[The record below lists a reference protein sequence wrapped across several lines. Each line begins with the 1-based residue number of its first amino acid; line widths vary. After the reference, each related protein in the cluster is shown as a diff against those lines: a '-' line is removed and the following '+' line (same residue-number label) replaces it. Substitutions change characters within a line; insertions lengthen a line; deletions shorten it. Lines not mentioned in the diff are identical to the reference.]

1 MAKQISAGIV
11 IYRRDKDGIKF
22 LLLYHGG
29 RYWNFAKGHLEEN
42 ERSFEAAI
50 REVKEETGIE
60 KQDLIFKNSFR
71 INDSFTFTYEKQKIF
86 KIVIYYLAESLKK
99 EIKISDEHQG
109 FAWLPYEEARRL
121 LMHPQ
126 LKNILKKAY
135 DTINQRKSLSD
146 NQKNPV
152 GPRRD
157 LQNNRPANRPAQ
169 SFPSH
174 RPNPPQQPPSGHRTL
189 PSNH

>member
-50 REVKEETGIE
+50 REVREETGLE
-60 KQDLIFKNSFR
+60 KNELFLRRDFR
-71 INDSFTFTYEKQKIF
+71 INDHFFFTQEKQRIF
-86 KIVIYYLAESLKK
+86 KIVIYYLAETRKK

-121 LMHPQ
+121 LMYPQ
-126 LKNILKKAY
+126 LKNILRKAN
-135 DTINQRKSLSD
+135 DAILQRKSLPD
-146 NQKNPV
+146 NQKNSRW
-152 GPRRD
+152 PRRH
-157 LQNNRPANRPAQ
+157 LPNRRPTHRSAQ
-169 SFPSH
+169 GLAGAMS
-174 RPNPPQQPPSGHRTL
+174 
-189 PSNH
+189 

>member
-11 IYRRDKDGIKF
+11 IYRRDKDGVKF

-29 RYWNFAKGHLEEN
+29 RYWNFAKGKLEET
-42 ERSFEAAI
+42 EKSFEAAI

-60 KQDLIFKNSFR
+60 KDDLIFKNYFR
-71 INDSFTFTYEKQKIF
+71 INDSFTFTFEKQKIF
-86 KIVIYYLAESLKK
+86 KIVIYYLAESRKK

-135 DTINQRKSLSD
+135 DTINQRKSFPN
-146 NQKNPV
+146 NQKDSRW
-152 GPRRD
+152 PRRD
-157 LQNNRPANRPAQ
+157 LQNNRPAHRPAQ
-169 SFPSH
+169 SFSSH
-174 RPNPPQQPPSGHRTL
+174 RPNPPQQPSSGNRAL
-189 PSNH
+189 PPNH